1 MPNRRLLTLLILIV
15 IMLPI
20 MVLKNLT
27 FRKSA
32 LWGWLFILFIGSIS
46 IVAAIVRYGAL
57 RAVWGQPKAS
67 VTHTIDVSSM
77 VEITTSLLAVCSPSL
92 RVFFRGK
99 NKPHRPIERD
109 VRDISTHPDLLSTV
123 KSAMDPRSSDVDSQ
137 KHLSPVPENQLASS
151 DDLPM
156 GSGTSTLTSFTR
168 SVWNHIVLIGL
179 FGGVIRCFSLLFNF
193 ETSRRVPFCQ
203 TAGLFFRFLL

>member
-1 MPNRRLLTLLILIV
+1 MYSSALCFSNRPSSNEISMPNRRLLTLLILIV

-168 SVWNHIVLIGL
+168 SV
-179 FGGVIRCFSLLFNF
+179 
-193 ETSRRVPFCQ
+193 
-203 TAGLFFRFLL
+203 

>member
-1 MPNRRLLTLLILIV
+1 MYSSALCFSNFPCSNEISIPNRRLLTLFILIV

-20 MVLKNLT
+20 LVLKNLT

-99 NKPHRPIERD
+99 KKKPHRPMQRD

-123 KSAMDPRSSDVDSQ
+123 KSVLDPRSSDVDSQ

-156 GSGTSTLTSFTR
+156 DSGTSTLTSFTR
-168 SVWNHIVLIGL
+168 SV
-179 FGGVIRCFSLLFNF
+179 
-193 ETSRRVPFCQ
+193 
-203 TAGLFFRFLL
+203 